1 MTAESGSGDRRRWR
15 RRASDE
21 IRIFG
26 YLLRILGRKRG
37 VDTGRYPKIPKDADS
52 TVGAAAPPA
61 PIAAPGRERHVYPN
75 RVPIAPVATA

>member
-1 MTAESGSGDRRRWR
+1 MTLMFGRSDRRRWR
-15 RRASDE
+15 CRASGE

-61 PIAAPGRERHVYPN
+61 PIAAPGHGSHVYPN
-75 RVPIAPVATA
+75 RSPIAPVATA